1 LLVHARVEEERVTE
15 VEKLAA
21 LVGET
26 SKVLVDLGLPPPPI
40 REIPQA
46 PRKAQEVLKVAGII
60 LECLQEAHGSDVSP
74 WD

>member
-1 LLVHARVEEERVTE
+1 VHARVEEERVTE

-26 SKVLVDLGLPPPPI
+26 SKVLVDLGLPPPPPI

-60 LECLQEAHGSDVSP
+60 LECLREAHGSDVSP

>member
-26 SKVLVDLGLPPPPI
+26 SKVLVDLGLPPPPFG
-40 REIPQA
+40 RF
-46 PRKAQEVLKVAGII
+46 PRPRGKLRR
-60 LECLQEAHGSDVSP
+60 S
-74 WD
+74 